1 MPIPVSTLMPSDV
14 APGKT
19 AIISYKLT
27 GDQTL
32 DVSDVLLQNPAGN
45 NGTMNIQSASSPLFE
60 FALADFRDLDYH
72 FVQPL
77 VFTAS
82 RPLEIVVSC
91 ASGGSVNCTPA
102 LSFSG
107 TIVTVSP
114 AKK

>member
-1 MPIPVSTLMPSDV
+1 VSTLIPSDV
-14 APGKT
+14 APGTTKT
-19 AIISYKLT
+19 VSYKLT
-27 GDQTL
+27 ADQTL

-45 NGTMNIQSASSPLFE
+45 DGTMDIRAGGSLLFE
-60 FALADFRDLDYH
+60 FALSDFRDLDYH

-82 RPLEIVVSC
+82 RPLEIVVFC
-91 ASGGSVNCTPA
+91 ASDNSAACTPA

-107 TIVTVSP
+107 TVTTAAP